1 MSRAQLTSTVEQSSG
16 GVVAP
21 FLAGKNKIING
32 DFGIWQRGT
41 SFSFS
46 GGGAGVYTAD
56 RWLMNYSAGT
66 GTAYSVSQQAFTPGA
81 APVTGYESAYYLQW
95 QMTNAGSGN
104 TANQIGQ
111 RIEDVR
117 TFAGQTVTISMW
129 AKADSTRVMGFYA
142 DQNFGSGGSST
153 QYNVISNP
161 SISLTTSWQRV
172 TFTATIPSVSGKT
185 IGAGSYLLLGFSLPS
200 GTTSTIS
207 FWGVQMESGSVATP
221 FTTASNTLQ
230 GELALAQRY
239 YYRLNATGA
248 TSYPVFGFG
257 WANASNNLIIHSQ
270 FPVTM
275 RTKPSSIDTSSMS
288 TFAWEF
294 GNSSGNTPTSITID
308 TNYSGTDMG
317 VVNVVKT
324 SAFTVNQQYRLEGS
338 ATSSAYLGW
347 SAEL

>member
-221 FTTASNTLQ
+221 FTTASGTLQ
-230 GELALAQRY
+230 GELALCQRY
-239 YYRLNATGA
+239 YYRN
-248 TSYPVFGFG
+248 S
-257 WANASNNLIIHSQ
+257 ASNSYSWLSGMGIAGSTTVADIPIQ
-270 FPVTM
+270 LPVTM
-275 RTKPSSIDTSSMS
+275 RT
-288 TFAWEF
+288 
-294 GNSSGNTPTSITID
+294 TPTVLDTGNIAINDNVGSLITATFTLNTANL
-308 TNYSGTDMG
+308 TNSTTA
-317 VVNVVKT
+317 V
-324 SAFTVNQQYRLEGS
+324 R
-338 ATSSAYLGW
+338 ATSSGLTLYRSYNIVANNNAAAYIGF